1 MICYAYVLIS
11 IFSVYI
17 VLDKPFVYIALLGA
31 LGLIWR
37 ETSSYV
43 IYIIL
48 GSACLSSNDEI
59 NGDTR
64 IIFNLYVAE
73 EDIPLPKG
81 IPIDIKAKEPK
92 LNPRSPPYGP
102 RNYMPKKR

>member
-1 MICYAYVLIS
+1 MPYGLYGE
-11 IFSVYI
+11 
-17 VLDKPFVYIALLGA
+17 KLLGQRFP
-31 LGLIWR
+31 LY
-37 ETSSYV
+37 SSYV
-43 IYIIL
+43 IFPL

-81 IPIDIKAKEPK
+81 ISIDIKAKEPK
-92 LNPRSPPYGP
+92 LNPRSPPYGL